1 MKFNSDGEEKVYK
14 ALVRECPDYIVLHS
28 VFLNRH
34 VKGISGEID
43 LLVLIPEHGFFCLE
57 VKHGGVE
64 RLSDGRW
71 KFTDRNGKDDIK
83 WKGPFQQVKEAM
95 HSLRNY
101 FPQIFNNNQQQI
113 DRFNKF
119 MFGSGVMFTSL
130 DEFQNLSTEGEKWE
144 LFLRKNF
151 KNIRAYFE
159 NLSNEWHK
167 KYAATANAYYWY
179 NNNESRPSKKDC
191 ELFRKALRGD
201 FRYDYTLINRIVDDE
216 YKIKEFTEQQF
227 DLIDST
233 YDNPRSLI
241 LGGAGTGK
249 TIMAL
254 EIARRKTSEGLRIGL
269 FCFNR
274 LLGLDI
280 KDKINNLSPD
290 FIINN
295 SFAGTLDSYMLSFLK
310 KEVPLDGGQEFWVS
324 ELPTDFYI
332 YHTEKPEQEKFD
344 YLIIDEVQD
353 LLKEERLEIIDTL
366 LKGGLKEGYWTFL
379 GDLSN
384 QAIYLDGSPEVAL
397 DRLTNRANYSKLKL
411 KYNCRNPKTINNLN
425 ESVTGCEK
433 LILREGMPE
442 GQSKIHF
449 YRDIQTLITEL
460 ENIINELKNK
470 NIPDSK
476 ITLLSPNSLQLEDY
490 SDVIKKALKNG
501 VVKQTI
507 KSYKGLENTYIVL
520 MGFNEVNTENIL
532 RDLYVGISRSKF
544 GLFLLL
550 STSLKKDFENL
561 ISKNLTIINQQ

>member
-119 MFGSGVMFTSL
+119 LFGSGVMFTSL

-295 SFAGTLDSYMLSFLK
+295 SFAGTLDSYMLSYLK

-411 KYNCRNPKTINNLN
+411 KYNCRNPKTIYNLN

-460 ENIINELKNK
+460 ENIIIELKNK
-470 NIPDSK
+470 NIPENK

-490 SDVIKKALKNG
+490 SDLIKKALKNG

-561 ISKNLTIINQQ
+561 ISKNLPIINQQ